1 MQIFKQRELLLS
13 ARTLTFTTLKP
24 KPNKHLPLLKTC
36 INQYHWFYVSTQIQ
50 TQRYWGKEK
59 ASLWFSTSITQ
70 KDTELHSLW
79 SESCCIVFSSSFL
92 SVSSDFSLFLYLRYL
107 LLIGEQWCCSYLF
120 PNTWFATVRTE
131 CTKNNVFCIV
141 LQEL

>member
-50 TQRYWGKEK
+50 TQRY
-59 ASLWFSTSITQ
+59 
-70 KDTELHSLW
+70 
-79 SESCCIVFSSSFL
+79 
-92 SVSSDFSLFLYLRYL
+92 
-107 LLIGEQWCCSYLF
+107 
-120 PNTWFATVRTE
+120 
-131 CTKNNVFCIV
+131 
-141 LQEL
+141 